1 MVFVIG
7 VIGRSGFY
15 TLFTFFGDVAR
26 SVTIRQVGSLQ
37 VPYFGA
43 EIARRI
49 LGG

>member
-7 VIGRSGFY
+7 VIGGSGFY
-15 TLFTFFGDVAR
+15 TFFGDDAR
-26 SVTIRQVGSLQ
+26 SVTIRQVGSHQ
-37 VPYFGA
+37 VPYFGP

>member
-1 MVFVIG
+1 MVLVIG
-7 VIGRSGFY
+7 VIGGSG
-15 TLFTFFGDVAR
+15 LNTFFGDDAR

>member
-7 VIGRSGFY
+7 VIGGSG
-15 TLFTFFGDVAR
+15 LNTFFGDDAR

-43 EIARRI
+43 EIVRRI